1 MFLTLLVVT
10 FVISLAVSFLV
21 VCLFRSA
28 IGNILERILSDPIS
42 VAWVRYL
49 LFAIYVVGISS
60 GVRIW
65 DLEKYINPR
74 VLRSETQAPL
84 VLNVDRWILEVYRT
98 VIESLQGI
106 AWLLLVFFVFALIG
120 FIIVRVGEMKYARRE
135 TAERE

>member
-10 FVISLAVSFLV
+10 FVISLTVSFLV
-21 VCLFRSA
+21 VQLFRSA

-49 LFAIYVVGISS
+49 LFAIYVVGISG

-120 FIIVRVGEMKYARRE
+120 FIIVRMGEMKYAKKEERR
-135 TAERE
+135 

>member
-1 MFLTLLVVT
+1 MT
-10 FVISLAVSFLV
+10 VSFLV
-21 VCLFRSA
+21 VQLFRSA

-49 LFAIYVVGISS
+49 LFAIYVVGISG

-120 FIIVRVGEMKYARRE
+120 FIIVRMGEMKYAKKEERR
-135 TAERE
+135 